1 MPRSGSASA
10 ALISNINM
18 LADHKH
24 HASGALWSTQW
35 STGVGQ
41 MSEVHELRL
50 SHRAP
55 QRMSWRRPPTRRS
68 RHAAGS
74 PSYVGYLEP
83 WSKRPDPRSVVRR
96 GGGWGLL
103 QLFIFPIA
111 RPVKGG
117 TPPNQ
122 APPARQ
128 KGPCLIGAQ
137 KIRLVISFG
146 PKVRGTLS
154 HLPGPRRSVHG
165 DRFEERGPWTLV
177 LRSLWTD

>member
-1 MPRSGSASA
+1 
-10 ALISNINM
+10 M

-24 HASGALWSTQW
+24 HASGALWSTQR

-74 PSYVGYLEP
+74 PSCVGYLEP
-83 WSKRPDPRSVVRR
+83 WSKRPDPRSGARR
-96 GGGWGLL
+96 GGGGRLL
-103 QLFIFPIA
+103 QLFIVPIA

-117 TPPNQ
+117 TPLIK
-122 APPARQ
+122 PPCASETPLFDRSA
-128 KGPCLIGAQ
+128 KN
-137 KIRLVISFG
+137 SFG
-146 PKVRGTLS
+146 NFVWVQ
-154 HLPGPRRSVHG
+154 GPRRPGKCH
-165 DRFEERGPWTLV
+165 RTEA
-177 LRSLWTD
+177 LRSGWLVRGARFKHPFGGR

>member
-10 ALISNINM
+10 VLISNINM

-24 HASGALWSTQW
+24 HASGALWSTRW
-35 STGVGQ
+35 STGAGQ
-41 MSEVHELRL
+41 RSEVHELRL

-74 PSYVGYLEP
+74 PSCVGYLEP

-111 RPVKGG
+111 CPVKGG
-117 TPPNQ
+117 TPLIK
-122 APPARQ
+122 PPCASESS
-128 KGPCLIGAQ
+128 LIDRSAKNSLSNFVWAQ
-137 KIRLVISFG
+137 
-146 PKVRGTLS
+146 
-154 HLPGPRRSVHG
+154 GPRRSGKCHRTTALVSG
-165 DRFEERGPWTLV
+165 CWFEGCGSWTLV